1 MEGMDEWVR
10 SLIHIEVLF
19 VPFFPSLF
27 IIVVVVVVKE
37 EEWRIVAS
45 KSNDENLF

>member
-1 MEGMDEWVR
+1 MDEWVR

-19 VPFFPSLF
+19 VPLFTSLSII
-27 IIVVVVVVKE
+27 IIVVVVNKR